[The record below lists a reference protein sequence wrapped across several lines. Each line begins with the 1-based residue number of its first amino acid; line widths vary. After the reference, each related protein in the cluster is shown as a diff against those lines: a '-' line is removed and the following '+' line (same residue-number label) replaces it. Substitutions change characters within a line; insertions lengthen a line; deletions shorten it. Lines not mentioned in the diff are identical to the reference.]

1 MLPFFP
7 IPFFPDPVFAQRH
20 LPPIPSAPIVFFPC
34 PVVLDLYGKGLNTSA
49 LPTFFMSQ

>member
-7 IPFFPDPVFAQRH
+7 IPFFPDPVFAQRR
-20 LPPIPSAPIVFFPC
+20 LPPIPFAPIVFFPC